1 MIFNCP
7 LSIFN
12 LERVGCKFC
21 TINFV
26 CYYSHFLYAIGVIVV
41 QLKQILKNLY
51 NNLQFIYVYFSINL
65 YADLKKEC
73 VQHILFKK
81 VKIIYKIAIKG
92 KYKGT

>member
-1 MIFNCP
+1 MSGVEGRVQIFAP
-7 LSIFN
+7 LI
-12 LERVGCKFC
+12 LYVITC
-21 TINFV
+21 
-26 CYYSHFLYAIGVIVV
+26 HLLYAIGVIVV
-41 QLKQILKNLY
+41 RLKQILKNLY

>member
-1 MIFNCP
+1 M
-7 LSIFN
+7 
-12 LERVGCKFC
+12 
-21 TINFV
+21 
-26 CYYSHFLYAIGVIVV
+26 FL
-41 QLKQILKNLY
+41 KILKNLY

>member
-1 MIFNCP
+1 MLLLLLAVRLRRDWC
-7 LSIFN
+7 S
-12 LERVGCKFC
+12 
-21 TINFV
+21 T
-26 CYYSHFLYAIGVIVV
+26 
-41 QLKQILKNLY
+41 KQILKNLY

>member
-1 MIFNCP
+1 MRQSFYELCSTAFSSLFI
-7 LSIFN
+7 
-12 LERVGCKFC
+12 
-21 TINFV
+21 
-26 CYYSHFLYAIGVIVV
+26 